1 MRLHLKVPNW
11 LLDLNALLTKK
22 FPIFLSRLNELSGGR
37 GGLVS
42 CSLRRILQFF
52 EKDIFD
58 CRILWMLG
66 EGEWILLVS
75 SLCDVSS
82 VVSRRFLGRD
92 VCLWLQ
98 RSRVF

>member
-11 LLDLNALLTKK
+11 LLDLNALPTKK

-58 CRILWMLG
+58 CRILWMVG

-82 VVSRRFLGRD
+82 AVSRSISWAR
-92 VCLWLQ
+92 CLPVITAE
-98 RSRVF
+98 SG